1 MKISE
6 NKKISEYKKIIENK
20 RVFEIKKIGGNYCQ
34 KVLNHKKD
42 KIYWKII
49 QGDVKK
55 AWGGLRQRF
64 SNLK

>member
-6 NKKISEYKKIIENK
+6 NKKIIEKK
-20 RVFEIKKIGGNYCQ
+20 RVFDIKKIGGNYCQ
-34 KVLNHKKD
+34 EVLNHKKD

-55 AWGGLRQRF
+55 SVGWIEAEIF
-64 SNLK
+64 KHEVIAK